1 MQSPWGEG
9 ISTQVKK
16 PKKQMQN
23 HNLSLENHRAQW
35 QCTSALNMT
44 AKACVFKQISQHLLN
59 KQKPKKEKTVT
70 VNGYFIGYVNGY
82 VT

>member
-1 MQSPWGEG
+1 
-9 ISTQVKK
+9 
-16 PKKQMQN
+16 
-23 HNLSLENHRAQW
+23 
-35 QCTSALNMT
+35 MT
-44 AKACVFKQISQHLLN
+44 AKACVFKQLSQQLLN